1 MATSGEVS
9 IEMEQIRYLLCFH
22 NKCSIGWANIFS
34 WRHLLFPFYIFHEVF
49 YVVLCICWGHCSLF
63 YSSFPHP
70 DEKHFTNEAFQQR
83 IKVSPPEKNL
93 VDPERAL
100 SRCNAHS
107 LLLRGQ
113 DWIQADVNV
122 LFLPAELRRLK
133 TLIHFLARLTK
144 SISENCYNFF
154 HFPPFD
160 RFKKNAPFVGVVF
173 PNSWC
178 YC

>member
-1 MATSGEVS
+1 MLV
-9 IEMEQIRYLLCFH
+9 
-22 NKCSIGWANIFS
+22 
-34 WRHLLFPFYIFHEVF
+34 FPFYIFHEVF

-113 DWIQADVNV
+113 DRIQADVDV
-122 LFLPAELRRLK
+122 LLLPAEFKRQERRIFFGK
-133 TLIHFLARLTK
+133 AVTK
-144 SISENCYNFF
+144 VSQRFRGYNFPTF
-154 HFPPFD
+154 RYFSQELSYAMAQLC
-160 RFKKNAPFVGVVF
+160 APSCSFLTSILSES
-173 PNSWC
+173 NC
-178 YC
+178 QNLIIRI